1 MPRSNRKIDEPKSK
15 KTPELQKRR
24 SRPDHDD
31 DDSSVDS
38 RGNLRGLIAYSTSDS
53 SDSETNESSWRETPS
68 SSEAPTPKKRS
79 SKSKLSKKPEKPEKK
94 EKAEKPEKKTKYHR
108 KHRHDSESSDSDSE
122 TEESTPPKR
131 RAAAIAEKKIK
142 RRLEK
147 EEEEKAERKAAKKR
161 RVKPVPVEDTPT
173 PSSSSSSSSSA
184 SSASSAKEA
193 PKKSKKKVV
202 IEESSEEDEYE
213 DDEDEDEDD
222 EADEEDIDLEDD
234 EEEDEEDYEE
244 EEEEEDS
251 RPQRSSIE
259 LLISDLGGGE
269 YQPQKPKKYKLSK
282 EPENVRRFVKLVQT
296 EIDPDEEDIDR
307 DIGYF
312 KGLTPKAQDRL
323 LHKLQTK
330 VEPAEPSVPL
340 KFQIM
345 NKEVPGEVE
354 RVALAKYNAL
364 INIDPSSTEYY
375 KASQWLHGYTQLPLG
390 TYKDLPVKI
399 EDGTTA
405 CQEFV
410 SSVRS
415 HMDSAIYGHDEAK
428 LQILQFVSSWIANP
442 EAAGNVLSIHGPPGV
457 GKTTLIKDGVAKALG
472 RPFHFITLGGATD
485 ASFLDGHS
493 YTYEGSTWGRI
504 VDVLI
509 KSKCMN
515 PVIYFDELD
524 KVSETPKGEEINNLL
539 IHLTDGSQNDRFQD
553 KYFTGIDLDLSRC
566 LFIFSH
572 NNHERVN
579 PILRDRMY
587 NIQVD
592 GFGMKEK
599 LIIAE
604 SYLVSS
610 ALRDANLFEK
620 IGISKEIIT
629 HIIEHFTGDEKGV
642 RELKRCIQT
651 VVSKVNLLRF
661 YNDPAK
667 VPFAIKDFA
676 LPFTLKRDHID
687 LFLKKKPVVNESI
700 AHLYM

>member
-1 MPRSNRKIDEPKSK
+1 MPVIKRKDDGK
-15 KTPELQKRR
+15 KKPSPPVPRVRK

-38 RGNLRGLIAYSTSDS
+38 HGNIRDLIEYESDA
-53 SDSETNESSWRETPS
+53 SETLS
-68 SSEAPTPKKRS
+68 SSYVDSGSSKKSTPPKKGEKTER
-79 SKSKLSKKPEKPEKK
+79 KKRKAAVAAEKAIQEKDERERAAKKDKKLKEKEKERARRAEEEDDDDDAPIVVKTRLSKKPVAEPSPKK
-94 EKAEKPEKKTKYHR
+94 VKAKAKEDKKVK
-108 KHRHDSESSDSDSE
+108 KVK
-122 TEESTPPKR
+122 TPSPVT
-131 RAAAIAEKKIK
+131 
-142 RRLEK
+142 
-147 EEEEKAERKAAKKR
+147 EEEED
-161 RVKPVPVEDTPT
+161 ED
-173 PSSSSSSSSSA
+173 
-184 SSASSAKEA
+184 EDDDDY
-193 PKKSKKKVV
+193 
-202 IEESSEEDEYE
+202 EEEFDEDDFDEEEEDEDDE
-213 DDEDEDEDD
+213 DDDEDEEDEDEDD
-222 EADEEDIDLEDD
+222 EDD
-234 EEEDEEDYEE
+234 RGRRMP
-244 EEEEEDS
+244 S
-251 RPQRSSIE
+251 GIE
-259 LLISDLGGGE
+259 LLISDIGGD
-269 YQPQKPKKYKLSK
+269 YRPQKPKKYKLSK

-296 EIDPDEEDIDR
+296 EVDEDEEDIDR

-312 KGLTPKAQDRL
+312 KGLTPGAQDKL
-323 LHKLQTK
+323 LSKLKTK
-330 VEPAEPSVPL
+330 VEPAEPAVPL

-345 NKEVPGEVE
+345 AKDVPPEME

-364 INIDPSSTEYY
+364 MNIDPSTTEYY

-390 TYKDLPVKI
+390 VYKDLPVKI
-399 EDGTTA
+399 EDGQEA
-405 CQEFV
+405 CQTFV
-410 SSVRS
+410 SSVRK
-415 HMDSAIYGHDEAK
+415 HMETAIYGHEEAK

-442 EAAGNVLSIHGPPGV
+442 QSAGNVLSIHGPPGV
-457 GKTTLIKDGVAKALG
+457 GKTTLVKDGVAKALG

-553 KYFTGIDLDLSRC
+553 KYFTGIDLNLSRC

-572 NNHERVN
+572 NNHEKVN

-592 GFGMKEK
+592 GFGLKEK
-599 LIIAE
+599 IVIAE
-604 SYLVSS
+604 TYLVAS
-610 ALRDANLFEK
+610 ALREVNLFEK
-620 IGISKEIIT
+620 LGFSKEIVT
-629 HIIEHFTGDEKGV
+629 HIIENFTGEEKGV

-651 VVSKVNLLRF
+651 VISKINLLRF

-676 LPFTLKRDHID
+676 LPFTLKKEHVD
-687 LFLKKKPVVNESI
+687 LFLKKKTLMNESI
-700 AHLYM
+700 AHLYC

>member
-1 MPRSNRKIDEPKSK
+1 MPVIKRKDDGK
-15 KTPELQKRR
+15 KKPATPQPRVRK

-38 RGNLRGLIAYSTSDS
+38 HGNLRDLIEY
-53 SDSETNESSWRETPS
+53 ETDESAEMS
-68 SSEAPTPKKRS
+68 SSYIESGSSKKTTPPKKPKR
-79 SKSKLSKKPEKPEKK
+79 KAAIAAAKAIEEKFEKEWADKKARAKARAKAAAAAAAEEADDEDDAPVIVKTRLSKKEPKEEKQEKK
-94 EKAEKPEKKTKYHR
+94 EKEK
-108 KHRHDSESSDSDSE
+108 
-122 TEESTPPKR
+122 
-131 RAAAIAEKKIK
+131 
-142 RRLEK
+142 
-147 EEEEKAERKAAKKR
+147 
-161 RVKPVPVEDTPT
+161 
-173 PSSSSSSSSSA
+173 
-184 SSASSAKEA
+184 
-193 PKKSKKKVV
+193 PKKSKKVKTPSP
-202 IEESSEEDEYE
+202 EP
-213 DDEDEDEDD
+213 
-222 EADEEDIDLEDD
+222 
-234 EEEDEEDYEE
+234 EE
-244 EEEEEDS
+244 EEEEEEEEEFDEDDYDDEEDEEEEEEDEDDDEDDEEDKGGRRMLS
-251 RPQRSSIE
+251 GID
-259 LLISDLGGGE
+259 LLISDIGD
-269 YQPQKPKKYKLSK
+269 YRPQKPKKYKLSK

-296 EIDPDEEDIDR
+296 EIDEDEEDIDR

-312 KGLTPKAQDRL
+312 KGLTPGAQDKL
-323 LHKLQTK
+323 LTKLKTK
-330 VEPAEPSVPL
+330 VEPAEPAVPL

-345 NKEVPGEVE
+345 SKDVPPEME

-364 INIDPSSTEYY
+364 MNIDPSTTEYY

-390 TYKDLPVKI
+390 VYKDLPVKL
-399 EDGTTA
+399 EDGTEA
-405 CQEFV
+405 CQTFV
-410 SSVRS
+410 SSVRK
-415 HMDSAIYGHDEAK
+415 HMETAIYGHEEAK

-442 EAAGNVLSIHGPPGV
+442 QSAGNVLSIHGPPGV
-457 GKTTLIKDGVAKALG
+457 GKTTLVKDGVAKALG

-553 KYFTGIDLDLSRC
+553 KYFTGIDLNLSRC

-572 NNHERVN
+572 NNHEKVN

-592 GFGMKEK
+592 GFGLKEK
-599 LIIAE
+599 IVIAE
-604 SYLVSS
+604 TYLVAS
-610 ALRDANLFEK
+610 ALREVNLFEK
-620 IGISKEIIT
+620 LGFSKEIVT
-629 HIIEHFTGDEKGV
+629 HIIENFTGEEKGV

-651 VVSKVNLLRF
+651 VISKINLLRF

-676 LPFTLKRDHID
+676 LPFTLKKDHVD
-687 LFLKKKPVVNESI
+687 LFLKKKTPLNDSI
-700 AHLYM
+700 AHLYC